1 MDPGTRIQLKAR
13 IRQEVE
19 TMLTEGDRVYL
30 RGLSPSALLEAVE
43 SELHFL
49 GFYAHED
56 RETPAV
62 IHRILEEH
70 LDAWCQLYLWSPK
83 VEIDASPLI
92 QESHSA
98 AVKIL
103 FGDETLYFDF
113 GQTMESSR
121 SDTMSAPRWTELD
134 TYESNHAVS

>member
-30 RGLSPSALLEAVE
+30 QGLSPSALLEAVE
-43 SELHFL
+43 NELCFL
-49 GFYAHED
+49 GVYVHED
-56 RETPAV
+56 HETPVV
-62 IHRILEEH
+62 IHKILEEH

-83 VEIDASPLI
+83 VDIDASPLI
-92 QESHSA
+92 QESHNA

-103 FGDETLYFDF
+103 FSNETFYFDF
-113 GQTMESSR
+113 GQTMESSH

-134 TYESNHAVS
+134 TYESDHAVS

>member
-30 RGLSPSALLEAVE
+30 RELSPSALLEAVE

-49 GFYAHED
+49 GLYAHED
-56 RETPAV
+56 HETPVV

-83 VEIDASPLI
+83 VEIDDSPLI
-92 QESHSA
+92 QKSQSA
-98 AVKIL
+98 GVKIR
-103 FGDETLYFDF
+103 FGDETQNFDF
-113 GQTMESSR
+113 GQTTEPLHSE
-121 SDTMSAPRWTELD
+121 TMI
-134 TYESNHAVS
+134 

>member
-19 TMLTEGDRVYL
+19 TILTEGDRVYL
-30 RGLSPSALLEAVE
+30 RELSPSALLEAVE

-62 IHRILEEH
+62 IHRILEEQSRCMVST
-70 LDAWCQLYLWSPK
+70 LSLVTKS
-83 VEIDASPLI
+83 
-92 QESHSA
+92 
-98 AVKIL
+98 
-103 FGDETLYFDF
+103 GD
-113 GQTMESSR
+113 R
-121 SDTMSAPRWTELD
+121 
-134 TYESNHAVS
+134 

>member
-30 RGLSPSALLEAVE
+30 QGLSPSALLEAVE
-43 SELHFL
+43 SELRFL
-49 GFYAHED
+49 GLYAHED
-56 RETPAV
+56 HETPVV
-62 IHRILEEH
+62 IHKILEGH

-121 SDTMSAPRWTELD
+121 SDTKSPPRWTELD
-134 TYESNHAVS
+134 PYESDHAVS